1 MLFAGWM
8 MSLTVRALKFACPRW
23 LAFICSIGLEG
34 RRRFNESRRSFTLWR
49 THGTFRT
56 LAVSVSALFHFDF
69 DSFSSCYRCRREVHF
84 QHSVAEIR
92 RHLRAVGIF
101 RQREA
106 ASKIAKGSLG
116 AMEFSFLIFL
126 LAFAFA
132 RNAEDAV
139 FDCYSNVI
147 LLHFRQVSFEEIP
160 AIILAD
166 INLRRPI
173 CDRQAVDLATAH
185 SVRKSGQ
192 EERIEAILRFV
203 HLSKRIPCCYFI
215 QCIHLILPF
224 WVELKPS
231 RCIALTAYCQ
241 SR

>member
-69 DSFSSCYRCRREVHF
+69 DSFSSCYRCRWEVHF

-92 RHLRAVGIF
+92 RHLRAVGIL

-106 ASKIAKGSLG
+106 ASEIAKGSLG

-126 LAFAFA
+126 LAFAFSG
-132 RNAEDAV
+132 NAEDAV
-139 FDCYSNVI
+139 FDCYLDVI
-147 LLHFRQVSFEEIP
+147 LIHFRQVSFEEIP
-160 AIILAD
+160 AIIFSD

-173 CDRQAVDLATAH
+173 CDCQAVGLPTAY
-185 SVRKSGQ
+185 SVRKSAQ
-192 EERIEAILRFV
+192 ETVEAILRRLF
-203 HLSKRIPCCYFI
+203 HISKLIPCY
-215 QCIHLILPF
+215 
-224 WVELKPS
+224 
-231 RCIALTAYCQ
+231 
-241 SR
+241 